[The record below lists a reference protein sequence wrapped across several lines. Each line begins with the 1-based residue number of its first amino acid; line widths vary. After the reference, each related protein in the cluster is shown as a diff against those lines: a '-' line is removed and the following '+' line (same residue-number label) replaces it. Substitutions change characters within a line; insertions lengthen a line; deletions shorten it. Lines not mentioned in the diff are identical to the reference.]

1 MDGQGF
7 IQKLWSEANSHFSEV
22 EPLAKKDENGAVG
35 VWGAM
40 SDCSHSSKP
49 WEDIGLAEDYTLLAL
64 NALMMP
70 KRPKD
75 GRNGQFQAMN
85 IFVQKLK
92 MKIPFGRC

>member
-1 MDGQGF
+1 M
-7 IQKLWSEANSHFSEV
+7 KMATW
-22 EPLAKKDENGAVG
+22 LAFGAQCPIAPIHTNRG
-35 VWGAM
+35 
-40 SDCSHSSKP
+40 K
-49 WEDIGLAEDYTLLAL
+49 ITLAEDYTLLAL